1 MDARNNLANQE
12 VFRIA
17 KAADKAGTR
26 TVGILTKC
34 DAVQKGD
41 EPTAIGI
48 AQNRNE
54 RLTHGWY
61 CVRNRSTQ
69 EILSGVTI
77 EERHKNEKIFFDTLP
92 WSGLDKSRVGI
103 SSLKASLGR
112 LLSDHVANEFPE
124 IQREISE
131 RHAIARKQLE
141 QLGAPRQ
148 TSQEQLQCLIR
159 SAGTY
164 QRRVEDALNGRY
176 AATGIHPSKLRMH
189 IQNAH
194 DDFNKEML
202 TKGHTMDFCTAEDVL
217 EDFPTSNDRLSIF
230 ASYPNGNENKGNVS
244 QNPEPNC
251 QGDPV
256 NLFSQHNQSYLGV
269 PLTTPNTFKFSHPAH
284 TFGAASPVVDLTAAP
299 QKAASKVP
307 NRTKRPS
314 EENER
319 PRSIFG
325 TLPNKA
331 RKLSIYQEI
340 GDLYHTSRG
349 TELAGS
355 TNPAVVVALFR
366 HQTAQWEEIAKNHL
380 ERVIKLISACN
391 DEIFAQACPVANIR
405 AKIRAQ
411 VALEE
416 NGAMMEAPRIELRK
430 LLEDERSGCLATV
443 NHYFA
448 DNLAK
453 ARAERFSAR
462 LKKLGFVDGS
472 PIDFQKLTSVVSL
485 SNEASAIYDIHDTLK
500 AYYKVALKRFID
512 NVVIQVIERN
522 LLSASGPLSIFT
534 AEYVGGLTVTE
545 LASIAGEDF
554 GTSNT
559 RTELGYQIARLEEAR
574 KVCAGGLGH

>member
-17 KAADKAGTR
+17 KAADKEGTR

-41 EPTAIGI
+41 EPTAIAI

-77 EERHKNEKIFFDTLP
+77 EERHKNEKAFFDTHP

-124 IQREISE
+124 IQKEINE
-131 RHAIARKQLE
+131 RCAEARKQLE

-148 TSQEQLQCLIR
+148 TNHEQLQYLIK
-159 SAGTY
+159 SAGIY

-176 AATGIHPSKLRMH
+176 AATGIHPTKLRMH

-202 TKGHTMDFCTAEDVL
+202 TKGHTMEFCTAEDVV
-217 EDFPTSNDRLSIF
+217 EDFPTSNDRPPVFAAYPSNGIEDKPNALQNSQPTWRGVSNSNAASSASRDSSGQSAVFDPSIF
-230 ASYPNGNENKGNVS
+230 ATLSPFTSKGQNG
-244 QNPEPNC
+244 
-251 QGDPV
+251 
-256 NLFSQHNQSYLGV
+256 
-269 PLTTPNTFKFSHPAH
+269 
-284 TFGAASPVVDLTAAP
+284 
-299 QKAASKVP
+299 
-307 NRTKRPS
+307 TKRPS
-314 EENER
+314 EDNEKL
-319 PRSIFG
+319 RSV
-325 TLPNKA
+325 LLNKV
-331 RKLSIYQEI
+331 RKLNIYQEI
-340 GDLYHTSRG
+340 RDLYQTSRG
-349 TELAGS
+349 TELPGS
-355 TNPAVVVALFR
+355 TNPAVIVALFR
-366 HQTAQWEEIAKNHL
+366 HQTAQWEAIANNHL
-380 ERVIKLISACN
+380 ARVIKLISTCN
-391 DEIFAQACPVANIR
+391 DQLFAQACPVENIR
-405 AKIRAQ
+405 TKIRAQ
-411 VALEE
+411 VAFKEDQ
-416 NGAMMEAPRIELRK
+416 AIMEAPKTELAK

-453 ARAERFSAR
+453 ARADRFSAR

-472 PIDFQKLTSVVSL
+472 PINFQSLTSVVSL

-522 LLSASGPLSIFT
+522 LLSTNGPLSIFT
-534 AEYVGGLTVTE
+534 AEYVGGLTATE

-554 GTSNT
+554 RTSNT

-574 KVCAGGLGH
+574 KVCSGLKG